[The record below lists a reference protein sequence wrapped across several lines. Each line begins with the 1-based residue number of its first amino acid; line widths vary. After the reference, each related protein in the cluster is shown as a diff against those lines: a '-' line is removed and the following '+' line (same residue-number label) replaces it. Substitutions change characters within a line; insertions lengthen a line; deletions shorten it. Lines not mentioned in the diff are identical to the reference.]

1 MARMYPGTLPEHV
14 LKNPKLSSEIKVYN
28 TIRDKVP
35 ADYRCYYSRSWHEAD
50 GYGGEFDGE
59 ADFIVSHRENGLL
72 FLEVKGGRVSCRESD
87 NQWLTTDRDDFTF
100 KITSPVTQAM
110 KSKHHFLRRLKER
123 LGSRYIRARHGVIL
137 PGSTRP
143 SRALAPDAPHEIV
156 AFGNDMAKL
165 DQWIIS
171 RMSGVSDDRE
181 MPLGLDGEQALEEIL
196 AGHFELQAHIGC
208 SLADDAKEIERLTSE
223 QAWILDSLD
232 HNRQLAITGGA
243 GSGKTVLAIE
253 AAVRSAEG
261 GRRTLLTC
269 FNVPLANHLRELCS
283 SHPNLVVAGF
293 HSLCG
298 TLSEKAGLPLPKK
311 QDEDFYRDV
320 LPNALVEAVDLLPEL
335 RFDTIIVDEGQDFK
349 DSWLDALKLTLSNL
363 DTGRFYVFYDDNQR
377 LFSHEASFVS
387 ALPQSVIPLS
397 RNLRNTRRIH
407 TVMSKWYEGKRS
419 MPAGPEGEPVAIH
432 ECRSLEHALK
442 TVADRIRTL
451 LTSGQLKPSDI
462 AVLDAAGSL
471 DLGDNIAGAR
481 ACRADAIGKNCVVVD
496 TVRRFKGLSRP
507 CVFVLGL
514 EGLRDPENIYVAT
527 SRANVLLELAG
538 SPDDI
543 ARIMCF
549 GSEKRET
556 AASRAV

>member
-14 LKNPKLSSEIKVYN
+14 LKNPKLSSEIRVYN
-28 TIRDKVP
+28 TIRDRLS
-35 ADYRCYYSRSWHEAD
+35 ADYRCYYSRSWHQAD
-50 GYGGEFDGE
+50 GDGGEFDGE
-59 ADFIVSHRENGLL
+59 ADFIVAHRENGLL

-100 KITSPVTQAM
+100 KITSPVSQAM
-110 KSKHHFLRRLKER
+110 KSKHHFLKRLKER

-143 SRALAPDAPHEIV
+143 VRALAADAPHEIV

-165 DQWIIS
+165 DQWIVN
-171 RMSGVSDDRE
+171 RMAGVSDDRE
-181 MPLGLDGEQALEEIL
+181 MPLGMDGERALEEIL

-208 SLADDAKEIERLTSE
+208 SLSDDAKEIERLTSE

-232 HNRQLAITGGA
+232 HNQQLAITGGA

-261 GRRTLLTC
+261 GCRTLLTC
-269 FNVPLANHLRELCS
+269 FNVPLANHLRELCP

-298 TLSEKAGLPLPKK
+298 MFSEKAGLTISQKH
-311 QDEDFYRDV
+311 DDDFYQNV
-320 LPNALVEAVDLLPEL
+320 LPNALVEAVDRMPDL
-335 RFDTIIVDEGQDFK
+335 RFDTVIVDEGQDFK
-349 DSWLDALKLTLSNL
+349 DSWLDALKLALGDL

-377 LFSHEASFVS
+377 LFSHEGSFVS

-407 TVMSKWYEGKRS
+407 AVMSKWYEGKRS
-419 MPAGPEGEPVAIH
+419 TPAGPEGEQVAIH
-432 ECRSLEHALK
+432 ECRSREQAVK
-442 TVADRIRTL
+442 VVADRIRTL
-451 LTSGQLKPSDI
+451 VTSGQLQPADI
-462 AVLDAAGSL
+462 AVLDASGSINF
-471 DLGDNIAGAR
+471 GDNIGGAR
-481 ACRADAIGKNCVVVD
+481 ACRADKIAKNCVIVD

-507 CVFVLGL
+507 CVFVIGL
-514 EGLRDPENIYVAT
+514 EGLTDPETIYVAT
-527 SRANVLLELAG
+527 SRANILLELAG

-549 GSEKRET
+549 GS
-556 AASRAV
+556 